1 MIEVEPRSSDVSAV
15 ASLNAWLPRLE
26 SVLGR
31 FIDVRPALLKALG
44 PIVVTPVPERS
55 TTARLAV
62 SLKARAPTLCK
73 LAGKVIVVKLH
84 PLKAPVPMV
93 VVPLGILTCPLAS
106 GTMEHAADDCA
117 RLSGRFDITP
127 AIIHIIERMSLAG
140 GRNMLA
146 ALIP

>member
-62 SLKARAPTLCK
+62 EWQVDRCRVGCGMRALVYVSI
-73 LAGKVIVVKLH
+73 G
-84 PLKAPVPMV
+84 
-93 VVPLGILTCPLAS
+93 
-106 GTMEHAADDCA
+106 
-117 RLSGRFDITP
+117 
-127 AIIHIIERMSLAG
+127 
-140 GRNMLA
+140 
-146 ALIP
+146 